1 MHGWVRVSSSFLC
14 PLGNIG
20 VDDLLSRLMEAA
32 ENNKEQLLVEVKEE
46 NDRAE
51 REQVKY
57 EQDMAYQLALEADQA
72 KEAAK
77 LQKEMSLAA
86 ERKRLESEKAEQ
98 DAAREANRLQVAL
111 IIANLAS
118 DFVNQRLTPELQF
131 ISRPNKLFHQ
141 NQPMVMA

>member
-1 MHGWVRVSSSFLC
+1 
-14 PLGNIG
+14 
-20 VDDLLSRLMEAA
+20 MEAA

-111 IIANLAS
+111 ITANLAS
-118 DFVNQRLTPELQF
+118 DLVIQRLTP
-131 ISRPNKLFHQ
+131 
-141 NQPMVMA
+141 